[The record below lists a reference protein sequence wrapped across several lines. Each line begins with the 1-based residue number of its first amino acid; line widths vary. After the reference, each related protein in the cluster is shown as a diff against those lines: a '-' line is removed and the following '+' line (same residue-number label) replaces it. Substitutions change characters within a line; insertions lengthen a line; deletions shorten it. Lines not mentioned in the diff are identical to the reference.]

1 MKPMKSLLVL
11 AIMLVVTLAITF
23 GVITLVASRRLR
35 VGDTWG
41 CGRIGQTPRMQ
52 YTASAFAEPLRRVFA
67 EIYRP
72 THDVSMEVHPESKY
86 FVRDMQYRAEIYPW
100 FERRLYG
107 PLITLLG
114 AAAERT
120 RRVQHGL
127 VHVYLLYMAVALI
140 ALLLLSTWL

>member
-1 MKPMKSLLVL
+1 M
-11 AIMLVVTLAITF
+11 I
-23 GVITLVASRRLR
+23 ASRRLR

-72 THDVSMEVHPESKY
+72 TSDITIEAHPESRY
-86 FVRDMQYRAEIYPW
+86 FVREKEYRAEIYPW

-107 PLITLLG
+107 PLLALLDR
-114 AAAERT
+114 AAART

-140 ALLLLSTWL
+140 ALLVLSRWL